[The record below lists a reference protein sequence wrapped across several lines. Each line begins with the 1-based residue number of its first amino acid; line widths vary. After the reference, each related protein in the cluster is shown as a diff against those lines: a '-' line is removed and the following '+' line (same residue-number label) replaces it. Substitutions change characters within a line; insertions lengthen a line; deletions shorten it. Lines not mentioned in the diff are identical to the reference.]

1 MTKFRVPVLLCAL
14 CHTCVANICAQGAR
28 LSVETKRLGSGVD
41 TLSVFLVQGTDTV
54 RTGFTIDDWRVD
66 GDRLVRAY
74 STVDRVLGNGLDT
87 IISSLSDLRPLA
99 YQERSLRRVADLS
112 FAGSQVR
119 GWIKLPNGDSTV
131 VAARLPSVVYDDA
144 AFDLVVRASPL
155 RDGFRVVV
163 PSYVIGANAVSN
175 FTASVAGRESIDGHE
190 CWVVKATVTG
200 MPVSF
205 WIDAESRRLRRQVME
220 PRAGFFIILAHAA
233 GQQRRSRAT

>member
-1 MTKFRVPVLLCAL
+1 M
-14 CHTCVANICAQGAR
+14 
-28 LSVETKRLGSGVD
+28 
-41 TLSVFLVQGTDTV
+41 
-54 RTGFTIDDWRVD
+54 
-66 GDRLVRAY
+66 
-74 STVDRVLGNGLDT
+74 
-87 IISSLSDLRPLA
+87 
-99 YQERSLRRVADLS
+99 
-112 FAGSQVR
+112 
-119 GWIKLPNGDSTV
+119 

-220 PRAGFFIILAHAA
+220 PRVGFFIILAHAA